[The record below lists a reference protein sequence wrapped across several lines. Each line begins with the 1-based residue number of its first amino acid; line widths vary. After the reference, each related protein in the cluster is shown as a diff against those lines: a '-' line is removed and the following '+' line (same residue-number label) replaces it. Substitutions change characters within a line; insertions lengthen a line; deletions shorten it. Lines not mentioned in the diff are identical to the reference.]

1 MNREQLVRDLLENPL
16 YEESIEELKKQVLLE
31 WINTT
36 RDDIKGREQLWIEL
50 RLIDKVYNHFHVILQ
65 EGKMNEYTANLTEI

>member
-50 RLIDKVYNHFHVILQ
+50 RLIDKVYNHFQVILQ

>member
-1 MNREQLVRDLLENPL
+1 MDRKQLVRDLLENPL

-36 RDDIKGREQLWIEL
+36 SDDIKGRERLWIEL
-50 RLIDKVYNHFHVILQ
+50 RLIDKVYNHFQVILQ
-65 EGKMNEYTANLTEI
+65 EGKINEYTANLTEI